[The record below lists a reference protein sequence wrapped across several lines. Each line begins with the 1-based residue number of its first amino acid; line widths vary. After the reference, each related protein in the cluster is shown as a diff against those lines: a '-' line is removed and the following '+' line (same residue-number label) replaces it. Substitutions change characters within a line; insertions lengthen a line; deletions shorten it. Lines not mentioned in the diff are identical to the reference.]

1 MKKLV
6 ALVLTLVC
14 ALGLVGWL
22 RSNSKNKDEV
32 VSEDLPP
39 ILIMREQY
47 FIAYDMPIS
56 ELPDDFE
63 CMGEITEEEANGTGL
78 QGCKYYANKY
88 LSSFV
93 EFYVYQECGTPV
105 DENAVDSTKR
115 QWAYVKWVR
124 EGFERE

>member
-78 QGCKYYANKY
+78 QGCKY
-88 LSSFV
+88 
-93 EFYVYQECGTPV
+93 
-105 DENAVDSTKR
+105 
-115 QWAYVKWVR
+115 
-124 EGFERE
+124 

>member
-32 VSEDLPP
+32 VSGDLPP
-39 ILIMREQY
+39 ILIMREEH

-56 ELPDDFE
+56 ELPDDLE

>member
-39 ILIMREQY
+39 ILIMREQH

>member
-14 ALGLVGWL
+14 ALGLVGCGATL
-22 RSNSKNKDEV
+22 KNKDEV

-39 ILIMREQY
+39 ILIMREQH

-56 ELPDDFE
+56 ELPDDLE